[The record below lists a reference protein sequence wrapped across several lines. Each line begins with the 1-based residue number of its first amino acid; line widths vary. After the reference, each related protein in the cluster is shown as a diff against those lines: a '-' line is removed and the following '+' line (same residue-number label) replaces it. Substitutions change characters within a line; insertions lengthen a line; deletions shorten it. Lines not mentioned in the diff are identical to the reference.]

1 MFTLNQHLTGACGID
16 VAHSDEDHEVVDGVR
31 DPGPED
37 IIACTLVG
45 DDEVT
50 DEAVALA
57 DRILADL
64 KEAGFV
70 VVVRP

>member
-1 MFTLNQHLTGACGID
+1 MSIPASQPYED
-16 VAHSDEDHEVVDGVR
+16 DEVIDGVR
-31 DPGPED
+31 NPGPED

-64 KEAGFV
+64 EEAGFV
-70 VVVRP
+70 VTARP